1 LVVQLNMKVHISSGH
16 GCEPRRLM
24 VELADSAF
32 ESDQG
37 AQTPLGSGLTRR
49 SAIAGAAQLGV
60 ALTGAGLLAGC
71 GGSSSKSAGPV
82 GALTALPGG
91 TPKKGGTFTVGV
103 ISGGQ
108 EENLFPGTAVGT
120 PDFVRDYTLYNLLF
134 YLGER
139 ITPLVPGL
147 ALSAEPNKDATV
159 WTFKLRD
166 GVRWHDGKPFG
177 ADDVVY
183 NFQAL
188 WSSATANFSSGF
200 LTGLV
205 DFKRVRKLDRLTV
218 EVPLNVA
225 VAQFPTIFAYFDF
238 PVVQN
243 GATAKTTATNPIG
256 TGPFKYVSFASGSQ
270 SVFDAN
276 PDYWESGKPHVDRLV
291 VDSSFTDNNAIFNAL
306 LSGKINLFPTLPL
319 VTAREQLSSKQVQIL
334 ASDFAAESYMFLMRV
349 DKGHFVDNR
358 VRQAFKLLV
367 DRQQMINGA
376 WAGFGT
382 PAYDLL
388 APGTQYYASDLK
400 VTRDVEK
407 ARSLFKAAGVLG
419 ETFTLPTSNFLPGMV
434 ESSTILAEQA
444 AAAGVKVVVNTTSA
458 ATYFTPAGGFLTRDF
473 GMEVDQPVASVTV
486 AYLSEYT
493 LGSPYPD
500 THWGHQ
506 AGGAAAEKL
515 ISEAIGATDPKRAE
529 ALWRECQLQ
538 QFNQGGYLVW
548 GNLPYVDAAASN
560 VRGLKAGAGFSYNN
574 WRLQDGWLA

>member
-1 LVVQLNMKVHISSGH
+1 MDQDG
-16 GCEPRRLM
+16 
-24 VELADSAF
+24 SAF
-32 ESDQG
+32 EPDQSG
-37 AQTPLGSGLTRR
+37 QTPLASGLTRR
-49 SAIAGAAQLGV
+49 SAITGAAQVGM
-60 ALTGAGLLAGC
+60 ALTGAGLLASC
-71 GGSSSKSAGPV
+71 GSSSGSNSASSTSAGPA

-134 YLGER
+134 YLGEH

-166 GVRWHDGKPFG
+166 GVTWHDGKPFG

-183 NFQAL
+183 NFRAL

-218 EVPLNVA
+218 EVPLNMA
-225 VAQFPTIFAYFDF
+225 AAQFPTIFAYFDF

-243 GATAKTTATNPIG
+243 GATPKSTAKNPIG
-256 TGPFKYVSFASGSQ
+256 TGPFKYVSFSPGSQ
-270 SVFDAN
+270 SVFKAN
-276 PDYWESGKPHVDRLV
+276 PDYWESGKPYVDELV

-334 ASDFAAESYMFLMRV
+334 ASSFAAESYMFLMRV
-349 DKGHFVDNR
+349 DKGHFADNR

-367 DRQQMINGA
+367 DRQAMIDGA

-400 VTRDVEK
+400 VTQDVEK
-407 ARSLFKAAGVLG
+407 AKSLFKAAGVLG
-419 ETFTLPTSNFLPGMV
+419 ETFVLPTSDFLPGMV

-473 GMEVDQPVASVTV
+473 GMEVDQPVGSLLV

-500 THWGHQ
+500 THWGKQ
-506 AGGAAAEKL
+506 AGGAADEKL
-515 ISEAIGATDPKRAE
+515 ISRAIAATDPTQAAE
-529 ALWRECQLQ
+529 LWRQCQLQ

-548 GNLPYVDAAASN
+548 GNLPYVDAASTN

>member
-1 LVVQLNMKVHISSGH
+1 VDQDG
-16 GCEPRRLM
+16 
-24 VELADSAF
+24 SAF
-32 ESDQG
+32 EPDQSG
-37 AQTPLGSGLTRR
+37 RTPPASGLTRR
-49 SAIAGAAQLGV
+49 SAITGAAQVGM
-60 ALTGAGLLAGC
+60 ALTGAGLLASC
-71 GGSSSKSAGPV
+71 GSSSSSNSSSSASAGPA

-159 WTFKLRD
+159 WRFKLRD
-166 GVRWHDGKPFG
+166 GVTWHDGKPFG

-218 EVPLNVA
+218 EVPLNMA
-225 VAQFPTIFAYFDF
+225 AAQFPTIFAYFDF

-243 GATAKTTATNPIG
+243 GATPKSTAKNPIG
-256 TGPFKYVSFASGSQ
+256 TGPFKYVSFSPGSQ
-270 SVFDAN
+270 SVFKAN
-276 PDYWESGKPHVDRLV
+276 PDYWESGKPYVDELV
-291 VDSSFTDNNAIFNAL
+291 VDSSFTDNNSIFNAL

-334 ASDFAAESYMFLMRV
+334 ASSFAAESYMFLMRV
-349 DKGHFVDNR
+349 DKGHFADNR

-367 DRQQMINGA
+367 DRQAMIDGA

-400 VTRDVEK
+400 VTQDVEK
-407 ARSLFKAAGVLG
+407 AKSLFKAAGVLG
-419 ETFTLPTSNFLPGMV
+419 ETFVLPTSDFLPGMV

-473 GMEVDQPVASVTV
+473 GMEVDQPVGSLLA

-500 THWGHQ
+500 THWGKQ
-506 AGGAAAEKL
+506 PGGAADEKL
-515 ISEAIGATDPKRAE
+515 ISRAIGATDPTQAA
-529 ALWRECQLQ
+529 ALWRQCQLQ
-538 QFNQGGYLVW
+538 QFDQGGYLVW
-548 GNLPYVDAAASN
+548 GNLPYVDAASNN

>member
-1 LVVQLNMKVHISSGH
+1 VDQDG
-16 GCEPRRLM
+16 
-24 VELADSAF
+24 SAF
-32 ESDQG
+32 ETDQSG
-37 AQTPLGSGLTRR
+37 RTPLASGLTRR
-49 SAIAGAAQLGV
+49 SAITGAAQVGL

-71 GGSSSKSAGPV
+71 GSSNSSSSANSSSAGPA
-82 GALTALPGG
+82 GALTELPGG

-134 YLGER
+134 YLGEH

-166 GVRWHDGKPFG
+166 GVTWHDGKPFG

-218 EVPLNVA
+218 EVPLNMA
-225 VAQFPTIFAYFDF
+225 AAQFPTIFAYFDF

-243 GATAKTTATNPIG
+243 GATPKSTAKNPVG
-256 TGPFKYVSFASGSQ
+256 TGPFKYVSFSPGSQ
-270 SVFDAN
+270 SVFEAN
-276 PDYWESGKPHVDRLV
+276 PDYWESGKPYVDKLV
-291 VDSSFTDNNAIFNAL
+291 VDSSFTDNNSIFNAL

-334 ASDFAAESYMFLMRV
+334 ASSFAAESYMFLMRV
-349 DKGHFVDNR
+349 DKGHFADNR

-367 DRQQMINGA
+367 DRQAMIDGA

-400 VTRDVEK
+400 VTQDVEK
-407 ARSLFKAAGVLG
+407 AKSLFKAAGVLG
-419 ETFTLPTSNFLPGMV
+419 ETFVLPTSDFLPGMV

-473 GMEVDQPVASVTV
+473 GMEVDQPVGSLLV

-500 THWGHQ
+500 THWGKQ
-506 AGGAAAEKL
+506 PGGAADEKL
-515 ISEAIGATDPKRAE
+515 ISRAIAATDPTQATE
-529 ALWRECQLQ
+529 LWRQCQLQ
-538 QFNQGGYLVW
+538 QFDQGGYLVW
-548 GNLPYVDAAASN
+548 GNLPYVDAASNN

>member
-1 LVVQLNMKVHISSGH
+1 M
-16 GCEPRRLM
+16 EP
-24 VELADSAF
+24 EGSAF
-32 ESDQG
+32 GSGDG
-37 AQTPLGSGLTRR
+37 AQTLLNSDLTRR
-49 SAIAGAAQLGV
+49 TALAGAAGL
-60 ALTGAGLLAGC
+60 ALTIAGC
-71 GGSSSKSAGPV
+71 GSSSGGGSSSSSSGPA

-134 YLGER
+134 YLGAK

-166 GVRWHDGKPFG
+166 GVKWHDGKAFG

-183 NFQAL
+183 NFRAL

-205 DFKRVRKLDRLTV
+205 DFKNVRKLDRLTV
-218 EVPLNVA
+218 QVPLHMA
-225 VAQFPTIFAYFDF
+225 AAQFSTIFAYFDF

-243 GATAKTTATNPIG
+243 GATVKNTAKNPVG
-256 TGPFKYVSFASGSQ
+256 TGPFRYVSFSPGKQ
-270 SVFDAN
+270 SVFEAN
-276 PDYWESGKPHVDRLV
+276 PDYWESGKPYVDKLI

-306 LSGKINLFPTLPL
+306 VAGKVNLFPTLPL
-319 VTAREQLSSKQVQIL
+319 VTAREQLSAKQVQIL
-334 ASDFAAESYMFLMRV
+334 ASGFAAESYMFAMRV
-349 DKGHFVDNR
+349 DKGHFADNR

-367 DRQQMINGA
+367 DRQAMINGA

-388 APGTQYYASDLK
+388 APGTDYYGSDLK

-419 ETFTLPTSNFLPGMV
+419 ETFALPTSNFLPGMV
-434 ESSTILAEQA
+434 ESATILAQQA
-444 AAAGVKVVVNTTSA
+444 AAAGVKVAVNSTSA

-473 GMEVDQPVASVTV
+473 GQEVDQPVGSLTA

-506 AGGAAAEKL
+506 AGGAADEKL
-515 ISEAIGATDPKRAE
+515 IAQAMAATDPTKAKD
-529 ALWRECQLQ
+529 LWRQAQLQ

-548 GNLPYVDAAASN
+548 GNLPYVDAAAN
-560 VRGLKAGAGFSYNN
+560 TVRGLKAGAGFSYNN